1 MQVAV
6 TPTGTLWALKTDE
19 SIWKKEES
27 SSSWTSIPG
36 AKVKI
41 SAGPDGA
48 WGVNTADM
56 IYEW

>member
-19 SIWKKEES
+19 SVWRKEES
-27 SSSWTSIPG
+27 SSTWARING

-48 WGVNTADM
+48 WGVNKGN
-56 IYEW
+56 